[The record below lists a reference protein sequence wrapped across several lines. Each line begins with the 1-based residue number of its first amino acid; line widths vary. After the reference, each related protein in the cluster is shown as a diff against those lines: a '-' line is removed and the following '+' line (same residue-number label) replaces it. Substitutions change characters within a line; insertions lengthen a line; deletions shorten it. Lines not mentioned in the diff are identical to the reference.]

1 MKYIRQFNWILCIS
15 FLGEVLRYII
25 PLPVPASIYGLILM
39 ILALKTGVLKLD
51 SVQTTSRY
59 LIDIMPL
66 AFIPACVGLMTA
78 WGQLKT
84 IVFPVIVISCVSTI
98 LVMGITGRV
107 TQAVI
112 RGGKRKK
119 NDVQL

>member
-1 MKYIRQFNWILCIS
+1 MKYIRQFNWILCFS

-51 SVQTTSRY
+51 SVQTTSRF

-66 AFIPACVGLMTA
+66 AFIPACVGLMTS

-84 IVFPVIVISCVSTI
+84 ILLPVVVISCVSTI

-107 TQAVI
+107 TQLVI
-112 RGGKRKK
+112 RRGKRKRT
-119 NDVQL
+119 DGQL